1 MKRFHLL
8 IIALAALT
16 LSSCAPKIS
25 GRMSK
30 AFPEL
35 KEDATVIV
43 LSKDTP
49 VPEKSVKIGTLNL
62 GPARFTAK
70 EDGTFDK
77 MIESAKAIALK
88 FGGNIIR
95 VIDYLPADENSIT
108 DRLWMEVYYRNGL
121 DGLQTT
127 LTSAP
132 APSNYKE
139 LSRIYN
145 LQTKDQLP
153 PSFRTSLNVGY
164 GLRAIQALGE
174 KDTSPEQTL
183 HNKKMNSGIHFS
195 ADAEFYFDNY
205 VGLGI
210 RVSDLHASQTDIM
223 PFSFDSKTRVNAS
236 YAETTDIIF
245 AGPVFSARLLSGDH
259 KHCFVGNIGAG
270 EVFYRQKVGITPTV
284 DGISAQNFKIKGGNL
299 GGCLDLNYDYALN
312 KNLRVGANVSY
323 VLGYITRA
331 WIRNGDGKDY
341 IQDDGTR
348 VELSHLALNIGVRY
362 NF

>member
-8 IIALAALT
+8 IIALATLS

-35 KEDATVIV
+35 KEDADIIV

-49 VPEKSVKIGTLNL
+49 VPDKSVKIGTLNL
-62 GPARFTAK
+62 GPARFVPQ
-70 EDGTFDK
+70 ENGTFDK
-77 MIESAKAIALK
+77 MIESAKATALK

-95 VIDYLPADENSIT
+95 VIDYLPADENSTT
-108 DRLWMEVYYRNGL
+108 DRIWMEVYYRNGL

-145 LQTKDQLP
+145 LQTKEQMP
-153 PSFRTSLNVGY
+153 PTFRTAINVGY

-183 HNKKMNSGIHFS
+183 HNKKMNHGLSFS
-195 ADAEFYFDNY
+195 ADAEFYLDNY

-210 RVSDLHASQTDIM
+210 RISDLHSSQTDVM
-223 PFSFDSKTRVNAS
+223 PFTFDPKTRVKAS

-245 AGPVFSARLLSGDH
+245 AGPVFSARLLSADH
-259 KHCFVGNIGAG
+259 KHSFVGNIGAG
-270 EVFYRQKVGITPTV
+270 EVFYREKVGITPTV

-299 GGCLDLNYDYALN
+299 GGCLDFNYDYALN
-312 KNLRVGANVSY
+312 NNLRVGANVSY

-348 VELSHLALNIGVRY
+348 VELSHLAVNIGVRY
-362 NF
+362 TF